1 MTGLLVFIIV
11 ILVVLALALYAV
23 TLLPFLDPMIRG
35 CIQAL
40 LVVVAIIVICNRAGV
55 F

>member
-1 MTGLLVFIIV
+1 MSIVLFIIV

-23 TLLPFLDPMIRG
+23 NLLPILQPVIRQ

-40 LVVVAIIVICNRAGV
+40 LVVLAIYVICNRAGV
-55 F
+55 L